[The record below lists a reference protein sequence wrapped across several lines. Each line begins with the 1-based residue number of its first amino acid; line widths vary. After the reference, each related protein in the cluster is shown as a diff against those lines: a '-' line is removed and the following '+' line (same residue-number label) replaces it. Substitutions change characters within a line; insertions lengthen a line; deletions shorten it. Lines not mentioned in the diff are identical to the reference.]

1 MDSINTHDGTAGQEP
16 AEHTQAMLDKAAELE
31 KNNNPDRPDWLPEKF
46 ETPEAMAQA
55 YSALETK
62 LGQQPKQEE
71 ATEQQPETAEAA
83 EEAPVEGGDVEQ
95 VLDNAGLD
103 FEVFQKEY
111 DETGGLSTDA
121 YAALEQAGFPRSL
134 VDNYIEGQEA
144 LNANINNEII
154 SITGG
159 EESYQGM
166 VEWASEALPADEVE
180 AFNATIDTG
189 DPSLIRMAVQGLNA
203 RYRSES
209 GSEPNLVQG
218 STDTV
223 SGGKFESAA
232 ELTAAMRDPRYA
244 KDPAY
249 RQSVAQ
255 KLSRSSVF

>member
-1 MDSINTHDGTAGQEP
+1 MDSINTHDGTAGAEP
-16 AEHTQAMLDKAAELE
+16 VEHTQAMLDKAAELE

-46 ETPEAMAQA
+46 ESPEAMAQA

-62 LGQQPKQEE
+62 LGQQPQQEE
-71 ATEQQPETAEAA
+71 TEELPPETAEAA
-83 EEAPVEGGDVEQ
+83 DEAPVKGGDVEE

-103 FEVFQKEY
+103 FEIFQKEY
-111 DETGGLSTDA
+111 DETGSLSGDA

-134 VDNYIEGQEA
+134 VDNYIQGQEA
-144 LNANINNEII
+144 LNSNTNNEMY

-159 EESYQGM
+159 EEGYQGM
-166 VEWASEALPADEVE
+166 VEWASDNLPADEVD
-180 AFNATIDTG
+180 AFNVTIDSG
-189 DPSLIRMAVQGLNA
+189 DPALIRMAVQGLNA

-209 GSEPNLVQG
+209 GSEPSLVQG

-223 SGGKFESAA
+223 SGGKFDSAA

>member
-1 MDSINTHDGTAGQEP
+1 MADSVNTHDGTAGQEP
-16 AEHTQAMLDKAAELE
+16 ADHTQAMLDKAAQLE

-46 ETPEAMAQA
+46 ESPEAMAQA

-62 LGQQPKQEE
+62 LGQQPTQEE
-71 ATEQQPETAEAA
+71 PEAQPEEVEAES
-83 EEAPVEGGDVEQ
+83 APTDGGDVAE
-95 VLDNAGLD
+95 VLDKVGLD
-103 FEVFQKEY
+103 FDVFQQEY
-111 DETGGLSTDA
+111 DENGELSGDA

-134 VDNYIEGQEA
+134 VDTYIQGQEA
-144 LNANINNEII
+144 LNDNMNSEMFAIA
-154 SITGG
+154 GG
-159 EESYQGM
+159 EEGYQQM
-166 VEWASEALPADEVE
+166 LAWATESLPSSEID

-189 DPSLIRMAVQGLNA
+189 DPAVIRMAIQGLNA
-203 RYRSES
+203 RYRSEA

-218 STDTV
+218 STDAV

-249 RQSVAQ
+249 RASVAQ